1 MIKLISK
8 AFSQISSLLNGLQA
22 KRFLA
27 VVLVGFIVL
36 TTNVNA
42 DRGNTKAV
50 TKELDRVVHQDNAD
64 RPKTTGEWN
73 REARQTEDAPGKRVQ
88 RIAKESAE
96 AVKQFGGVY
105 PDTAKRSANSVDEN
119 VNR

>member
-22 KRFLA
+22 KRFLV

-42 DRGNTKAV
+42 DRGNTNAV
-50 TKELDRVVHQDNAD
+50 TKELDRVVHQDKAD

-96 AVKQFGGVY
+96 AVKQFGDVY
-105 PDTAKRSANSVDEN
+105 PNTAKRSADSVNKN